1 MDERTDNLT
10 VTESATNRRAIA
22 KGVAAGGLAAL
33 FAAVGAGRALG
44 QSGEDADTTPDEVDD
59 ADTTPNEDPADT
71 TPDEDPADTTPDE
84 DAADTTPNETG
95 VPGASASSSKQRGRG
110 RGRGRGKGR
119 GKKGRR

>member
-1 MDERTDNLT
+1 MDERTDDVT
-10 VTESATNRRAIA
+10 VTESATSRRAIA

-33 FAAVGAGRALG
+33 FAAVGSGRALG

-71 TPDEDPADTTPDE
+71 TPDED
-84 DAADTTPNETG
+84 AADTTPNETG
-95 VPGASASSSKQRGRG
+95 VPGGSASSSKQRSRG